1 MTFQEFQQ
9 KIIDRCHKAGACKPE
24 FKRLMTAKNSGDRP
38 GFIRVLL
45 DNPWWCIDNGIYDAA
60 FFLELDDQ
68 DVLPD
73 AGLKTQKN
81 HPIEFKAE
89 KIGDKLWKPFN
100 EGASAE
106 NGVGDY
112 FTFDEANDPEAGRL
126 VPSVEDFEVLCSLPN
141 EWALYQGQ
149 FGRLFDNRL
158 FIPAGGYRGRYGS
171 TLYYVGGYG
180 YSWSSTGSC
189 THARYLGFSTGE
201 IGSQALTS
209 RAFSLQLRCLK
220 EK

>member
-1 MTFQEFQQ
+1 MTFQDFQETIIARCKEANACRHEFMCLL
-9 KIIDRCHKAGACKPE
+9 KAANSEDRAE
-24 FKRLMTAKNSGDRP
+24 FV
-38 GFIRVLL
+38 RVLL
-45 DNPWWCIDNGIYDAA
+45 RNHNRCIVYKIYYATM
-60 FFLELDDQ
+60 FLALEDQ
-68 DVLPD
+68 DVLLD

-89 KIGDKLWKPFN
+89 KIGGKLWKPFN

-106 NGVGDY
+106 NGIGDY

-126 VPSVEDFEVLCSLPN
+126 VPSVEDFKALCALPS

-171 TLYYVGGYG
+171 TLYAVGNDGCSWSSSIAGTDAHNLGFG
-180 YSWSSTGSC
+180 YSWLYPQGSN
-189 THARYLGFSTGE
+189 Y
-201 IGSQALTS
+201 
-209 RAFSLQLRCLK
+209 RAYGLQVRCLK
-220 EK
+220 E